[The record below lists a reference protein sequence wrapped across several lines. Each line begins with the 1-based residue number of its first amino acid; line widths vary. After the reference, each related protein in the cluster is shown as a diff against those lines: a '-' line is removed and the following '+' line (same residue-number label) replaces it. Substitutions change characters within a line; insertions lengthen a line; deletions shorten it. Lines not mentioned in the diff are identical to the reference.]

1 MDKAELG
8 KRLKEARLAKRLT
21 QAEVVGTFIT
31 RNMLSQIE
39 SGTALPSVK
48 TLKYLCE
55 KLEIPFS
62 SLDTQEEPALA
73 EPAGGYLAVRE
84 AFLRGE
90 YEKVA
95 EAECEGYSDE
105 LSALKARALLALSN
119 KADESNADSLRRAV
133 DSAKRAARYAEQG
146 LFANES
152 LRSEAMLRFN
162 YLALRLSEYYK
173 SMVDSELADAL
184 GDLPNQRTE
193 AAK

>member
-1 MDKAELG
+1 MW
-8 KRLKEARLAKRLT
+8 KE
-21 QAEVVGTFIT
+21 
-31 RNMLSQIE
+31 IE

-119 KADESNADSLRRAV
+119 KADESSADSLRRAV

-184 GDLPNQRTE
+184 GDLPQGRE
-193 AAK
+193 PSGK

>member
-8 KRLKEARLAKRLT
+8 KRLKEARLAKKLT

-48 TLKYLCE
+48 TLQYLCE
-55 KLEIPFS
+55 KLEIPISTF
-62 SLDTQEEPALA
+62 DTQEEPAPA
-73 EPAGGYLAVRE
+73 EAGGYTAVRE
-84 AFLRGE
+84 AFLKGD
-90 YEKVA
+90 YQTVA

-105 LSALKARALLALSN
+105 LAALKARALLALAN
-119 KADESNADSLRRAV
+119 DANEQDADSLRQAA
-133 DSAKRAARYAEQG
+133 DYAKRAARAAEQG
-146 LFANES
+146 IFANES

-173 SMVDSELADAL
+173 SMVDSELA
-184 GDLPNQRTE
+184 GIMG
-193 AAK
+193 